1 MRIWERERKR
11 MLRCNGADRDCV
23 ACSGQHHPAG
33 NGADFSPVL
42 TLENVNGTD

>member
-11 MLRCNGADRDCV
+11 MLRCNGADRGYV

-33 NGADFSPVL
+33 NGADFSSVL